1 MTTGLPEPM
10 RCPEC
15 RAAPAT
21 PDARVCATH
30 GLYLLDA
37 KAMAQLDQAPLLGQV
52 LDGKYA
58 LIGLLGGG
66 GYGSVYRGL
75 QQPLG
80 REVAVKVLHG
90 LALTMKV
97 ARERFEREAQALSC
111 LTSVHTVRLI
121 DYGITREGQLGV
133 RNLPYMVME
142 LVEGEDLERRLRRGP
157 LSASELLEVLDALAD
172 SLDEAHAQGIMHR
185 DLKPSN
191 VLIAR
196 DRKGRTVPKVIDFGI
211 ARWTGAARSQ
221 TGFVTGTPAYM
232 SPEQARGHADLD
244 GRVDVYALAAMTFEL
259 VSGRPPYPGDDAVA
273 VLTQQC
279 TAPIPSLRETNADPG
294 LWCLDGP
301 LARGLAKDR
310 TQRPDTIAEFVAEC
324 RAMLDEVP
332 APLALSAARAKPS
345 TSSPPTRVAPVS
357 FPPRATAMR
366 VSPNP
371 GSAPP
376 PEPPPEPPPGIVEV
390 DAPRKTVATSD
401 LVRPV
406 PPALR
411 PRRRLPLTLGLG
423 GVALA
428 VAALWVF
435 WSTSGNETERDDP
448 TARSVVETQGAEPP
462 TSAEGR
468 APRSEA
474 VGVVESAPPHAS
486 AAPATTVPAPASA
499 VPATTLV
506 SAAPPQAPAPPSTT
520 VPASASA
527 VPSTSVASAA
537 PPPRRPPP
545 ATPSRAPL
553 RVDPTVAPLTRS
565 VDEALAACR
574 CGPAARLLETL
585 AATPGGREAAAARSS
600 RLAACK
606 PVDID
611 HKCVDGRLVE
621 VR

>member
-1 MTTGLPEPM
+1 MTTELPEPM

-21 PDARVCATH
+21 PDARTCATH

-58 LIGLLGGG
+58 LVGLVGGG
-66 GYGSVYRGL
+66 GYGSVYRAL

-142 LVEGEDLERRLRRGP
+142 LVEGEDLERVLRRGP
-157 LSASELLEVLDALAD
+157 LPPAALLEVLDALAD

-279 TAPIPSLRETNADPG
+279 TAPIPSLRETDTDPG

-301 LARGLAKDR
+301 IARGLAKDR

-332 APLALSAARAKPS
+332 DPLALGAARAKPS

-376 PEPPPEPPPGIVEV
+376 PEPPPAVVEV
-390 DAPRKTVATSD
+390 DAPRRTVATSD

-406 PPALR
+406 PPSLR

-435 WSTSGNETERDDP
+435 GSTSGNETERNDR

-462 TSAEGR
+462 ASAE
-468 APRSEA
+468 
-474 VGVVESAPPHAS
+474 
-486 AAPATTVPAPASA
+486 
-499 VPATTLV
+499 
-506 SAAPPQAPAPPSTT
+506 APAPPAASTAPATGAPAPPVPTAPAT
-520 VPASASA
+520 VAAPPPSA
-527 VPSTSVASAA
+527 VPPTVLASAA

-545 ATPSRAPL
+545 AAPSRAPL
-553 RVDPTVAPLTRS
+553 RVDPSIGPLTRS

-585 AATPGGREAAAARSS
+585 AATPGGRESAAARSS